1 MLQRLGL
8 ADALVKSPSI
18 MILDEPTTNIDPIGV
33 VETLD
38 LVQRLAHD
46 EGVCVVL
53 SSHLLH
59 QVQQV
64 CDRIA
69 IFVRGSV
76 AAIGTVADL
85 AQGQQAGALVQ
96 IEVGADGP
104 PDAVAETLRSGASP
118 TQIARRYG
126 ISTGLLYTWRRLA
139 REGELSLVPVSA
151 PTAEFVPVEIVPEAA
166 VPGEDDIGAGIM
178 VIELPGERRVRV
190 DRHVDAEALR
200 RVLLALGVAR

>member
-1 MLQRLGL
+1 MTVDAVPEILTQPERRRRWTSEQKL
-8 ADALVKSPSI
+8 AL
-18 MILDEPTTNIDPIGV
+18 
-33 VETLD
+33 
-38 LVQRLAHD
+38 
-46 EGVCVVL
+46 
-53 SSHLLH
+53 
-59 QVQQV
+59 
-64 CDRIA
+64 
-69 IFVRGSV
+69 
-76 AAIGTVADL
+76 
-85 AQGQQAGALVQ
+85 
-96 IEVGADGP
+96 
-104 PDAVAETLRSGASP
+104 VAETLRSGASP

-166 VPGEDDIGAGIM
+166 VPGEDDTSAGIM